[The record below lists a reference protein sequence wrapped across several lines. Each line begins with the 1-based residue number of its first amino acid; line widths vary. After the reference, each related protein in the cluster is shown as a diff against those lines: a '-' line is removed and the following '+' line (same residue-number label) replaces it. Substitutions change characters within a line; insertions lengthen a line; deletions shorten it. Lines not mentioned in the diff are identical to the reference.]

1 MSEMIELILDQC
13 LEDIRAKR
21 LTVGDCLVKYPNYAA
36 DLGPLLEMALAIENV
51 PDIKPSNEFKRAT
64 RDRLL
69 RRSPPTKPDGRIEA
83 ETPSNPNSTRDGRQR
98 NPHLDDALPLPT
110 PRPAKQSA

>member
-1 MSEMIELILDQC
+1 MIELILDQC

-21 LTVGDCLVKYPNYAA
+21 MTVGDCLVKYPNYAA

-51 PDIKPSNEFKRAT
+51 PDIKPSDEFKRAT

-83 ETPSNPNSTRDGRQR
+83 ETPPKSDSTRDTREHRQ
-98 NPHLDDALPLPT
+98 HTDDAIPLPT
-110 PRPAKQSA
+110 ARPAKQSA